1 MQKKRNVFG
10 KKRVRNIIEGFLFSP
25 QSSFYV
31 LGSWACNKFTYNYA
45 SLSAPE
51 ASWWCKKCF
60 PGAYNI
66 ENLEEI
72 KIVSDQL
79 GLKVVSGNCNFVII
93 FSSLRKT
100 GWIGG
105 WLISIDL
112 FLSVIYTAVLSPC
125 DPYHLSHL
133 PLIYSD
139 KIILKNI
146 VKIVERKNSSQ
157 QRLK

>member
-10 KKRVRNIIEGFLFSP
+10 KKRVRNIIDGFLFSP

-51 ASWWCKKCF
+51 ASWWCNKCF

-72 KIVSDQL
+72 KIVMSTERQRNSKRCVL
-79 GLKVVSGNCNFVII
+79 PEGCGKLSEGISG
-93 FSSLRKT
+93 
-100 GWIGG
+100 
-105 WLISIDL
+105 
-112 FLSVIYTAVLSPC
+112 
-125 DPYHLSHL
+125 
-133 PLIYSD
+133 
-139 KIILKNI
+139 
-146 VKIVERKNSSQ
+146 
-157 QRLK
+157 